1 VDNYVFTS
9 GARLIIILNSDANT
23 YLYSHPKA
31 SVALS
36 RISTFLDEDEVSDE
50 VSALKT
56 TSALEDNDAAEL
68 SAGLAIE
75 NGSFK
80 WNEVESKD
88 VKTDPSAVPN
98 PNPTPN
104 EPQFELRDISVSFP
118 EGKLTCVIGPTARCV
133 WVDKCLR
140 CCV

>member
-1 VDNYVFTS
+1 MDNYVFTS
-9 GARLIIILNSDANT
+9 GARLIIILNSDADT

-56 TSALEDNDAAEL
+56 TSAFEADDAEL

-80 WNEVESKD
+80 WRRKIRLSSKHRLRMSLNSNYATFQCPSPRESSR
-88 VKTDPSAVPN
+88 VW
-98 PNPTPN
+98 
-104 EPQFELRDISVSFP
+104 SVRRR
-118 EGKLTCVIGPTARCV
+118 GVYGLII
-133 WVDKCLR
+133 WV
-140 CCV
+140 

>member
-1 VDNYVFTS
+1 
-9 GARLIIILNSDANT
+9 LHL
-23 YLYSHPKA
+23 KA

-36 RISTFLDEDEVSDE
+36 RISTFLDEDEVSDD
-50 VSALKT
+50 VSTLKT
-56 TSALEDNDAAEL
+56 TTALEDD
-68 SAGLAIE
+68 SGLGLVIE

-80 WNEVESKD
+80 WNEVE
-88 VKTDPSAVPN
+88 VKTDPSAAT

-118 EGKLTCVIGPTARCV
+118 EGKLTCVVGPTARYG
-133 WVDKCLR
+133 WVDNLGRR

>member
-1 VDNYVFTS
+1 VPWIITYVLRVRYLSHS
-9 GARLIIILNSDANT
+9 GRHPTLTLILV
-23 YLYSHPKA
+23 KA

-36 RISTFLDEDEVSDE
+36 RISTFLDEDEVSDD

-56 TSALEDNDAAEL
+56 ATAFEADDDAEL
-68 SAGLAIE
+68 SAGLAIQ

-80 WNEVESKD
+80 WNEVEA
-88 VKTDPSAVPN
+88 KTGPSAAT

-118 EGKLTCVIGPTARCV
+118 EGKLTCVVGPTARYDL
-133 WVDKCLR
+133 WVDTLGQK